1 MPSADDVFSRRRL
14 LRLLA
19 AAPALL
25 AVNPPASAAA
35 VLATRA
41 IPRSGEAL
49 PVIGLGTWRVFDVGA
64 DGAARAR
71 LREVLTQFSA
81 GGAKLIDS
89 SPMYGSAESVVGDLS
104 HALGLRAKLF
114 LATKVWT
121 QGRDDGIAQMEH
133 SIARMQA
140 GAALDL
146 IQVHNLVDVATHTR
160 TLMEWKA
167 KARVRYIGIT
177 HYTASGHGA
186 LERTLAGGEY
196 DFVQVNYSLDEPQA
210 AARLLP
216 LAQEKRAAVL
226 INRPFGEGGMFSRVR
241 GKPLPPW
248 AAELGIASWAQYF
261 LKWILGHPAV
271 TCVIP
276 GTGNPKHIVDNLAA
290 GRGALPDEAMRAR
303 MAKHFDTL

>member
-1 MPSADDVFSRRRL
+1 MPIADDVSCRRRL

-25 AVNPPASAAA
+25 AMNSPASAANA
-35 VLATRA
+35 LAMRS

-64 DGAARAR
+64 DGAARER
-71 LREVLTQFSA
+71 LREVLTLFSA
-81 GGAKLIDS
+81 GGARLIDS

-104 HALGLRAKLF
+104 HGLGLRTKLF

-121 QGRDDGIAQMEH
+121 RGRDDGIAQMER
-133 SIARMQA
+133 SNARMQA

-146 IQVHNLVDVATHTR
+146 IQVHNLVDFATHTR
-160 TLMEWKA
+160 TLMDWKA
-167 KARVRYIGIT
+167 NGRVRYIGIT

-186 LERTLAGGEY
+186 LERALAGGAY
-196 DFVQVNYSLDEPQA
+196 DFVQVNYSLDEPEA

-226 INRPFGEGGMFSRVR
+226 VNRPFGEGGMFSRVR

-261 LKWILGHPAV
+261 LKWIIGHPAV

-290 GRGALPDEAMRAR
+290 GRGAMPDEAMRVR
-303 MAKHFDTL
+303 MAKHFDSL